1 MSLSFTLAAG
11 FGAWM
16 LYLVVGIVIALVP
29 RPWPP
34 AGSPR
39 GLAASA
45 VPLLLGA
52 WRTARTGELAYI
64 VAGVVA
70 TVMVSALVRKRAED
84 TA

>member
-11 FGAWM
+11 LGAWM
-16 LYLVVGIVIALVP
+16 LYLVVGIVVALVP

-34 AGSPR
+34 AGNPR
-39 GLAASA
+39 GLAAA
-45 VPLLLGA
+45 AAPLLLGA
-52 WRTARTGELAYI
+52 WRTAQTGELAYI